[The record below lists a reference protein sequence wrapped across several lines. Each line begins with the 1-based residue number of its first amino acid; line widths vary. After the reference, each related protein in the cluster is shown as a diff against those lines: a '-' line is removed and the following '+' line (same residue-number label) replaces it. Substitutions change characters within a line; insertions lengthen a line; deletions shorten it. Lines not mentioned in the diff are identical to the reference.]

1 MSETKLKIED
11 IVGES
16 SIKTSDKGRISSIA
30 VVGLGVMGRGI
41 AQTISAA
48 GIDVVALETNEERL
62 AKTLETLST
71 DLEREI
77 QRWAMTKSDKKSLL
91 SRIRGTILPDDIR
104 DCGLMIEAVDE
115 NFESKKKVFQMFDH
129 LCKPSAIL
137 VSNTSTLSLSKLSA
151 VTTRPEKVIGMHFLN
166 PVPKTPV
173 VELVRGTKTSNDTFQ
188 QVKAFAE
195 RIGKVVIE
203 VFDYPG
209 FVTTRVI
216 VPMLNEAM
224 NVLMQGISTAEGI
237 DQAMK
242 LGYNLPM
249 GPLEMA
255 DTMGLDEVLA
265 WMETLFH
272 ELGNQNIALLPS
284 YSSLSV
290 KANVEK
296 KTAADFSTTI
306 ITENEFIK
314 LFR

>member
-1 MSETKLKIED
+1 MSETKLTIED

-16 SIKTSDKGRISSIA
+16 TFTTTEKERICKVA

-48 GIDVVALETNEERL
+48 GIDVIALEINQERL
-62 AKTLETLST
+62 VATLDTLSN
-71 DLEREI
+71 DLDREI

-91 SRIRGTILPDDIR
+91 SRILGTVSPDDIS
-104 DCGLMIEAVDE
+104 DCGLLIEAVDE
-115 NFESKKKVFQMFDH
+115 NFESKKKVFQMFEH
-129 LCKPSAIL
+129 LGKSTSIL
-137 VSNTSTLSLSKLSA
+137 VSNTSTLGLSKIAA
-151 VTTRPEKVIGMHFLN
+151 VTTVPERVIGMHFLN

-188 QVKAFAE
+188 QVKGFAE
-195 RIGKVVIE
+195 RLGKVVIE

-209 FVTTRVI
+209 FVTTRII

-224 NVLMQGISTAEGI
+224 NVLLQGVSTADGI
-237 DQAMK
+237 DLAMK

-272 ELGNQNIALLPS
+272 ELGESKYRPSPLLQQ
-284 YSSLSV
+284 LV
-290 KANVEK
+290 RDGKLGKKAGHGFFTYDNNGK
-296 KTAADFSTTI
+296 R
-306 ITENEFIK
+306 NH
-314 LFR
+314 

>member
-1 MSETKLKIED
+1 MPETNLKIED

-16 SIKTSDKGRISSIA
+16 PLKSGDTGRISKIA

-48 GIDVVALETNEERL
+48 GIDVIALEINKERL

-91 SRIRGTILPDDIR
+91 SRIRGTTSPDDIR
-104 DCGLMIEAVDE
+104 DCGLLIEAVDE
-115 NFESKKKVFQMFDH
+115 IFESKKKVFQMFDEIA
-129 LCKPSAIL
+129 KPAAIL
-137 VSNTSTLSLSKLSA
+137 ISNTSTLTLSKIAA
-151 VTTRPEKVIGMHFLN
+151 VTARPEKVIGMHFLN

-173 VELVRGTKTSNDTFQ
+173 VELVRGTKTSNDTFL
-188 QVKAFAE
+188 QVKGFAE

-209 FVTTRVI
+209 FVTTRII

-224 NVLMQGISTAEGI
+224 NVLMQGVSTAEGI

-265 WMETLFH
+265 WMKTLFH
-272 ELGNQNIALLPS
+272 ELGESKYRPSPLLQQ
-284 YSSLSV
+284 LV
-290 KANVEK
+290 REGKLGK
-296 KTAADFSTTI
+296 KDGYGF
-306 ITENEFIK
+306 
-314 LFR
+314 FRYDNNGKRIH